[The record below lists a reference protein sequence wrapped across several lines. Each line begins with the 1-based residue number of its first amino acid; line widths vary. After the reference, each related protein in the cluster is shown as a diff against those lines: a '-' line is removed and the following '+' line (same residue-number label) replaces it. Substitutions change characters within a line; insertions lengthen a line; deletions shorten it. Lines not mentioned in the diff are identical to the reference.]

1 MKNNKKLLVI
11 IPAFNE
17 AKNIKTVVDNVKNHK
32 YDYLVV
38 NDCSYD
44 ATDLIC
50 EKENYNFISNDK
62 NIGLSKTMRNGFRY
76 ALENEYEYAVQF
88 DADGQHE
95 ILTID
100 SMLKKAEEGYDIVS
114 SSRFMDSYDHDE
126 KTKVFI
132 WRIFRRLI
140 KKYCKT
146 LITDS
151 TCGLRMYSE
160 KFMKAY
166 VDIPKFEVE
175 PSTIA
180 YSIKKLGMKFI
191 EVQTIVHERMNG
203 ESYFK
208 NKKKIIG
215 YILKQIRRLTITTRF
230 WRYHKKNNEEKKL

>member
-17 AKNIKTVVDNVKNHK
+17 AKNIMITVENVKKHK

-50 EKENYNFISNDK
+50 MEEKYNFISNEK

-76 ALENEYEYAVQF
+76 ALKNGYDYAVQF

-95 ILTID
+95 INTIKP
-100 SMLKKAEEGYDIVS
+100 MLEKMEENYNIVS
-114 SSRFMDSYDHDE
+114 TSRFMKSYKHDE
-126 KTKVFI
+126 KKKVLI

-140 KKYCKT
+140 KRYCNT
-146 LITDS
+146 IITDP
-151 TCGLRMYSE
+151 TCGLRMYDR
-160 KFMKAY
+160 KFMEAY
-166 VDIPKFEVE
+166 VNYPKFEVE

-180 YSIKKLGMKFI
+180 YSIKKLGMRFI
-191 EVQTIVHERMNG
+191 EVPTVIHERMNG

-208 NKKKIIG
+208 DRRKVVA
-215 YILKQIRRLTITTRF
+215 YILKQIRRLTLTTRF
-230 WRYHKKNNEEKKL
+230 WKYHKEKQN